1 MELELVDI
9 SKTYNNNDVCAIK
22 SLNYTLDKSA
32 ICGIVG
38 DSGCGKTTLL
48 RIIAGLETP
57 DNGIIKVNNNIVYDG
72 WINVAPEKRQI
83 GMVFQGNALFPHM
96 TVKKNITFGLEK
108 DSLNSVNKLI
118 ELFSLEDKIN
128 RYPHELSSGQMQRV
142 AIART
147 LAVQPKILL
156 LDEPFSNLD
165 LIAKS
170 KLRTEIKKIAKILS
184 ITVFVVTHDIFD
196 ALDICDEII
205 FINNGELIETCSSS
219 DVKNLSDIKL
229 KSYLKNMTDQAK
241 RFISII
247 E

>member
-1 MELELVDI
+1 MNLFFFLFASITV
-9 SKTYNNNDVCAIK
+9 
-22 SLNYTLDKSA
+22 LSA
-32 ICGIVG
+32 IAVISSRNPVH
-38 DSGCGKTTLL
+38 SVLFL
-48 RIIAGLETP
+48 ILAFVNSAGLFVLAGAEFLAM
-57 DNGIIKVNNNIVYDG
+57 ILLIVYVG
-72 WINVAPEKRQI
+72 AVA
-83 GMVFQGNALFPHM
+83 VLFLFVVM
-96 TVKKNITFGLEK
+96 MLNISLEEIKNQVKKYFYSGLFVG
-108 DSLNSVNKLI
+108 LVLMA
-118 ELFSLEDKIN
+118 ELFFS
-128 RYPHELSSGQMQRV
+128 
-142 AIART
+142 
-147 LAVQPKILL
+147 
-156 LDEPFSNLD
+156 FSNLD

-184 ITVFVVTHDIFD
+184 ITVFIVTHDIFD

>member
-1 MELELVDI
+1 MELELVNI
-9 SKTYNNNDVCAIK
+9 SKTFSNNVHAIK
-22 SLNYTLDKSA
+22 SLNYTLNKSA

-48 RIIAGLETP
+48 RIIAGLESP
-57 DNGIIKVNNNIVYDG
+57 DSGTIKVNNIIVYNEL
-72 WINVAPEKRQI
+72 INVAPEKRHI

-96 TVKKNITFGLEK
+96 TVKNNITFGLGS
-108 DSLNSVNKLI
+108 DNINSLNKLI

-184 ITVFVVTHDIFD
+184 ITVFIVTHDIFD

-205 FINNGELIETCSSS
+205 FINNGELTETCSSS